1 MPGFITGKH
10 RRAGIFATA
19 GFLSVVTAVSAA
31 AATIPSGAPGIAMDA
46 RATAAVNASTVSISQ
61 DDLNFQKARIDAVTR
76 ADELAAAAARARAI
90 RLAEGLRAHRIH
102 ARRVK
107 AAELAAAAAAAQ
119 RAAQARAAAAAAAA
133 QRAQQQQA
141 QQSSSSSGGGYVA
154 SGNPEQIAQSMLG
167 QFGWSSS
174 EFSCLLPL
182 WQRESGWNVNASNP
196 GSGAYG
202 IPQALPG
209 SKMASAGPG
218 WQTNPATQIR
228 WGLQYIQSTYGSP
241 CSAWAHEQS
250 SGWY

>member
-1 MPGFITGKH
+1 MRAFITGKH

-31 AATIPSGAPGIAMDA
+31 AATIPSGATGKAMDV
-46 RATAAVNASTVSISQ
+46 RATAAVSASTVSLSQ

-76 ADELAAAAARARAI
+76 ADELAAAAARARSI
-90 RLAEGLRAHRIH
+90 RLAEELRARRIH

-107 AAELAAAAAAAQ
+107 AAELAAAAA
-119 RAAQARAAAAAAAA
+119 AAQARAAAAAAAA

-141 QQSSSSSGGGYVA
+141 QQSSSGGGGYVA

-209 SKMASAGPG
+209 SKMASAGPD

-241 CSAWAHEQS
+241 CGAWAHEQS